1 MRGYELLQRAM
12 PRALTE
18 CEQTWIPRTWQILG
32 DLVLVHVQPPVEHLK
47 YLIGQGLLR
56 LYPRCKSVLWDKGVL
71 GTLREPDVE
80 VIAGTETVTVH
91 KENHCKFALDA
102 RRVMFSAGNFAER
115 LRMSTVGEGEDVLDM
130 FSGVG
135 QLCIPLAFHARPR
148 SVTAIELNP
157 VAYEFLKQNIVLN
170 NLTSV
175 MQPVA
180 GDCTQVVLN
189 RRFDRVIMGHFN
201 AYRYL
206 KKGTELLRP
215 GGVLHFHAVV
225 PVEEMHDQPC
235 NLIEETTRQTARLA
249 EVLEVRK
256 VKSYAPGIAHV
267 VADVRVN

>member
-12 PRALTE
+12 PIALTE
-18 CEQTWIPRTWQILG
+18 SEQKWIPRTWQLLG

-47 YLIGQGLLR
+47 HDIGQGLLR
-56 LYPRCKSVLWDKGVL
+56 LYPRCKSVLWDKGVH
-71 GTLREPDVE
+71 GALRQPDVE

-91 KENHCKFALDA
+91 KENYCKFALDA

-135 QLCIPLAFHARPR
+135 QLCIPIAVHARPR

-157 VAYEFLKQNIVLN
+157 VACAFLKQNVVLN
-170 NLTSV
+170 DLTNV

-180 GDCTQVVLN
+180 GDCTQVILSK
-189 RRFDRVIMGHFN
+189 RFDRVIMGHFN
-201 AYRYL
+201 AYHYL
-206 KKGTELLRP
+206 KKGIELLRP

-225 PVEEMHDQPC
+225 PADEMRDQPDK
-235 NLIEETTRQTARLA
+235 LIGEATQQTTRLA

-256 VKSYAPGIAHV
+256 VKSYAPGIVHV
-267 VADVRVN
+267 VADVKVN